1 MTWSGTIDDRGGAC
15 RVVVLVWFNASALGG
30 LCCSTLRRLARLLV
44 SFDASALGLCVS
56 YDTPVVGSL
65 CLRVSFNTLAW
76 ACWPIRVVL
85 GEPSSVVV
93 IKEGMV

>member
-1 MTWSGTIDDRGGAC
+1 VPCCSIQWRLAHL
-15 RVVVLVWFNASALGG
+15 LVWFRRVRAG
-30 LCCSTLRRLARLLV
+30 LVVRHLTRWRWARCT
-44 SFDASALGLCVS
+44 F
-56 YDTPVVGSL
+56 
-65 CLRVSFNTLAW
+65 VSFNTLAW